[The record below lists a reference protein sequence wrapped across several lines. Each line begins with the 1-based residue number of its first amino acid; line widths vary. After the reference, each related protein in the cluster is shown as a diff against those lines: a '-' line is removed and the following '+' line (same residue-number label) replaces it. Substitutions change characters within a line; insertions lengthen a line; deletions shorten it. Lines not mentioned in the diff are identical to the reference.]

1 MNDRFMSAAEVNVLE
16 ALMPPGLT
24 PDMRDVVLCL
34 FEALV
39 LNDERAGQSTLAPD
53 WARQLEAWANQS
65 LQQLQHLTD
74 QKGGRHFYLAKGV
87 AAHWSARDRAICA
100 KFRGNNY
107 RELAQEHNL
116 TEMRVRQ
123 IVDTFQREAFLK
135 RQGSLPG
142 LED

>member
-1 MNDRFMSAAEVNVLE
+1 MNDRYMSAAEVNVLE

-24 PDMRDVVLCL
+24 PDVRDVALCL

-39 LNDERAGQSTLAPD
+39 LNDERAGQTSLTPD
-53 WARQLEAWANQS
+53 WAVQLEAWAYQS
-65 LQQLQHLTD
+65 LQQLQHLID

-107 RELAQEHNL
+107 RELAHEYNL
-116 TEMRVRQ
+116 TEMRLRQ
-123 IVDTFQREAFLK
+123 IVDTFQRDAFLK
-135 RQGSLPG
+135 HQGSLPG
-142 LED
+142 IED